1 MTVKLIV
8 ADEQPLHRLGVC
20 QFLSGYPEFEV
31 AASCA
36 DADEV
41 LRAVRAEAPDL
52 LVLDLLLP
60 PQGAVGL
67 LRELHTEGLT
77 VKTVILAASIDEDE
91 VLDVIRQGVRGVVLK
106 TMAPDLLLKCLRI
119 VHAGGEWLEKR
130 SVSLALEKLLRSE
143 SRREQRAAG
152 PLTAREMELV
162 CLAAEGLQNQEI
174 AARMFISEGT
184 VKAHLHNIFKKLHVK
199 NRLALSTLARGNGWV

>member
-20 QFLSGYPEFEV
+20 HFLSGYPEFEV

-36 DADEV
+36 DAGEV
-41 LRAVRAEAPDL
+41 LRAARAEAPGL
-52 LVLDLLLP
+52 LVLDLHLP
-60 PQGAVGL
+60 RQGAVGL
-67 LRELHTEGLT
+67 LRDLHAEGLIL
-77 VKTVILAASIDEDE
+77 KTVILAASVNEDE
-91 VLDVIRQGVRGVVLK
+91 VLDVIRQGVRGVFLK
-106 TMAPDLLLKCLRI
+106 TMAPELLLKCLRI
-119 VHAGGEWLEKR
+119 VQAGGEWLEKR

-143 SRREQRAAG
+143 SQRRQRAAG

-162 CLAAEGLQNQEI
+162 CLAAEGLQNQEV

-184 VKAHLHNIFKKLHVK
+184 VKAHLHNIFRKLNVK
-199 NRLALSTLARGNGWV
+199 NRLALSTLARSNGWV